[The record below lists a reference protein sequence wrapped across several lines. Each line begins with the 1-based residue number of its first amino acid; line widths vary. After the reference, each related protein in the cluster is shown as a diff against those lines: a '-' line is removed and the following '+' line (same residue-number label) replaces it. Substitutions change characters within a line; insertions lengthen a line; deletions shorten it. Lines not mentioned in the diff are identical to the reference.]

1 MARNKDIEVDKF
13 SRELEEIF
21 AEVVDAGNYG
31 ALEGVRTGIR
41 VGAREWR
48 KDAKDSIGEH
58 TYRRHGKTYTSGMY
72 ARSIRSHMLS
82 TDETKP
88 AGEVGSRK
96 LYGLT
101 HLLENGH
108 ARVGGGRVKPVLH
121 LAEDVAPA
129 AFDAAIQA
137 AGEAFDGWMQ

>member
-1 MARNKDIEVDKF
+1 MSRNKDIEFDQF

-21 AEVVDAGNYG
+21 DEVVDAGNIG

-48 KDAKDSIGEH
+48 KDARKSIGEH
-58 TYRRHGKTYTSGMY
+58 EYKRHGKVYTSGMY
-72 ARSIRSHMLS
+72 SRSIRSHMLS

-108 ARVGGGRVKPVLH
+108 ARIGGGRVNPVLH
-121 LAEDVAPA
+121 LAEQVAPA
-129 AFDAAIQA
+129 AFDAATKA
-137 AGEAFDGWMQ
+137 AGDAIDKALE

>member
-1 MARNKDIEVDKF
+1 MARDKSIEVDKF

-21 AEVVDAGNYG
+21 ADVVDAGNYG

-48 KDAKDSIGEH
+48 KDANDSIGEH
-58 TYRRHGKTYTSGMY
+58 TYRRHGKTYTSGAY

-88 AGEVGSRK
+88 AGEVGSPK
-96 LYGLT
+96 LYYLS
-101 HLLENGH
+101 HLLEDGH
-108 ARVGGGRVKPVLH
+108 LRVGGGRVKGVLH
-121 LAEDVAPA
+121 IYDKVAPA
-129 AFDAAIQA
+129 AFDAAIEA